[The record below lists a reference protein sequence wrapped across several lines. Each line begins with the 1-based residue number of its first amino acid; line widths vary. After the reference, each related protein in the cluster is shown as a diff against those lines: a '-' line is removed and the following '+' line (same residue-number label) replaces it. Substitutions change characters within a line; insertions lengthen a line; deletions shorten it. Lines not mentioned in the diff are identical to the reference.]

1 MLLRS
6 LLTQDFLC
14 LDPATNLLKSLAFKV
29 GERSF
34 ILRMLMKVD
43 FYVEKRIQSTLLGAV
58 TAIVISAD
66 GRTIISASE
75 DKSIRAFD
83 MNDQEKFK
91 PWKNA
96 HGGIKSSQSLKLIL
110 FIRGSHLPWY

>member
-1 MLLRS
+1 M
-6 LLTQDFLC
+6 
-14 LDPATNLLKSLAFKV
+14 
-29 GERSF
+29 
-34 ILRMLMKVD
+34 
-43 FYVEKRIQSTLLGAV
+43 

-96 HGGIKSSQSLKLIL
+96 HGGIKLPFSPKISSFSLEEVTCLAISPQNRFLLSGSKDKAIKITNYPQNTRVLFQSDNQHAGKIFEFLEAIKIQMQSQ
-110 FIRGSHLPWY
+110 R